1 MHAKPHK
8 IFTFVILASLSQR
21 KGAGAPSACR
31 PPACSHMPAGEAV
44 ARTAS
49 AARVQ
54 RLIKKDLLTS
64 KIFLRRVIRWK
75 RVYLTENI
83 CFTQLSLLQR
93 HFDRRPSEL
102 GIRYEGATI

>member
-1 MHAKPHK
+1 MLFWPLYLKEKVQALRVHAD
-8 IFTFVILASLSQR
+8 F
-21 KGAGAPSACR
+21 
-31 PPACSHMPAGEAV
+31 PPACSHMPAGEAL

-75 RVYLTENI
+75 RVYLMENI
-83 CFTQLSLLQR
+83 CFTQLNLLQR
-93 HFDRRPSEL
+93 YFDRRPSEL
-102 GIRYEGATI
+102 GIRYEGAAI